1 MIAADIMTKNVVT
14 VTPDTPVVEI
24 AKLLMEKRISAVPVV
39 ENGRP
44 VGIVSE
50 GDLLRQAEP
59 GAPRKPSWLE
69 LFFSRDT
76 LAAEYIHSHART
88 ARQIM
93 THGVVTVME
102 DTPVSDI
109 VDILEG
115 KRIKRVPVVDI
126 GGHVVGIVSR
136 SNLLQG
142 LVLRAQSPANA
153 AGGDEDTRIR
163 NAYLAEIRAQDW
175 ADLPDEGNVIVQD
188 GVVHL
193 WGAVRTPEVRKAM
206 TVAALNVPGVKGVE
220 DHMNERL
227 SPDAMTWGGW
237 PSPPRP

>member
-14 VTPDTPVVEI
+14 VTPDTTVVEI
-24 AKLLMEKRISAVPVV
+24 ARILLEKRISAVPVI

-59 GAPRKPSWLE
+59 GAPRQPKWLE

-88 ARQIM
+88 ASQIM
-93 THGVVTVME
+93 TREVVSVME
-102 DTPVSDI
+102 DTAVSDI
-109 VDILEG
+109 VDLLEG

-136 SNLLQG
+136 SNLLQA
-142 LVLRAQSPANA
+142 LVARAQPPRRSD
-153 AGGDEDTRIR
+153 GDEDTRIR
-163 NAYLAEIRAQDW
+163 NAYLAEIRAQAW
-175 ADLPDEGNVIVQD
+175 AELPDEGNVIVD
-188 GVVHL
+188 KAVVHL
-193 WGAVRTPEVRKAM
+193 WGAVRSPEVRKAM
-206 TVAALNVPGVKGVE
+206 TVAALNIQGVKGVE
-220 DHMNERL
+220 DHMGERL
-227 SPDAMTWGGW
+227 VADAMTWTSW
-237 PSPPRP
+237 PMPPPG